1 MSESIER
8 YKGNFWSLK
17 ELRDYVRNN
26 LNKVLKPEQEM
37 LNDSNKERMKR
48 KQEIEKNH
56 KMLYP
61 DSGNVR
67 LRGVKGNNGCK
78 LIKKFSN

>member
-1 MSESIER
+1 MSEPIER
-8 YKGNFWSLK
+8 YKGSFWSLK

-61 DSGNVR
+61 ASGNVR

>member
-1 MSESIER
+1 MSEPIER
-8 YKGNFWSLK
+8 YKGNFWALK

-48 KQEIEKNH
+48 RKQKERQH
-56 KMLYP
+56 DVLDP
-61 DSGNVR
+61 ATGNVT
-67 LRGVKGNNGCK
+67 LRGAKGKNGCK
-78 LIKKFSN
+78 LIKRFSI

>member
-1 MSESIER
+1 MIDER

-17 ELRDYVRNN
+17 ELRDYAR
-26 LNKVLKPEQEM
+26 KHITKILKPEQEM
-37 LNDSNKERMKR
+37 LDDSNKQRMEK
-48 KQEIEKNH
+48 KQEIEKHH

-61 DSGNVR
+61 ASGNVR

-78 LIKKFSN
+78 LIKKFSS

>member
-1 MSESIER
+1 MSEPIER
-8 YKGNFWSLK
+8 YKESFWSLK

-48 KQEIEKNH
+48 RKQKERQH
-56 KMLYP
+56 DVLDP
-61 DSGNVR
+61 ATGNVT
-67 LRGVKGNNGCK
+67 LRGAKGKNGCK
-78 LIKKFSN
+78 LIKRFSI